1 MLLIDWLHEQG
12 LSQGAFARQ
21 IGVTRPTVSFW
32 CCGRTRPTPA
42 SAKIIKK
49 ITRGAVTAEDL
60 QRAWELGR

>member
-1 MLLIDWLHEQG
+1 MLLSDWLAEQG
-12 LSQGAFARQ
+12 LSQQAFASL

-42 SAKIIKK
+42 SAKILKK